1 LPNCFSI
8 CETAR
13 SIALPRSSAMGEWLL
28 DVQKLLL
35 TLDGRIIHILLSE
48 EKANLEN
55 KRAKVSETER
65 G

>member
-1 LPNCFSI
+1 
-8 CETAR
+8 
-13 SIALPRSSAMGEWLL
+13 MGEWLL